1 MGICTLAVLHQDLYI
16 NYALQIEEKIHFQD
30 ITAGL
35 TFHDNFHIHLKIEA
49 YV

>member
-1 MGICTLAVLHQDLYI
+1 MYFSSIISRLVHKLC
-16 NYALQIEEKIHFQD
+16 IEEKIHFQD